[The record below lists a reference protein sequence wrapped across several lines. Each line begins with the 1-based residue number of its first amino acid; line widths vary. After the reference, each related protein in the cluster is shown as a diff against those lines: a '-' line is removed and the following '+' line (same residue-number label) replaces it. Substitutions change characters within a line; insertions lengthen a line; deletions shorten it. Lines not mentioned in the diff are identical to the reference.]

1 MTSIR
6 VKQGSVTKKTFLLIS
21 TGCH

>member
-6 VKQGSVTKKTFLLIS
+6 VKQGSVTKKPFY
-21 TGCH
+21 